1 MKSIYSTAALLL
13 VIAAPLQV
21 LAQNNVAW
29 STVVNYVVETKL
41 PDGTGYALGSNPE
54 AAANNAPANPQ
65 PVAAQEK
72 NVVNQAPA
80 SSPSSTSTT
89 TSSTPSSTPPSS
101 TPSPAAAS
109 SPPPAAS
116 PSPSPPTAN
125 VDNTARS
132 AQSCSGPGMN
142 IAWTGDQVSYTV
154 GSTGATGT
162 TTGCLNLGTDF
173 SSHVE
178 VGGAGGTWFEG
189 NYATGNPQWFD
200 VSFITGFSVPMVCS
214 GSEGHMSGCSIDL
227 FSQGNA
233 CPQPNGN
240 VCHNPTGVYGSK
252 DPGGYQGDMTAT
264 PWCYACSAPDP
275 FFQPCAGSGYTY
287 PYDDGAT
294 QTTTGTITCCIGT
307 SCGTTGREGSKKA
320 GNPQPTRDPPCN
332 LCPSG
337 GSKRGLDEVFDSFEK
352 QQRAVSPSM
361 LPRKHKRHV
370 HHRHAAL
377 HEHAT

>member
-1 MKSIYSTAALLL
+1 MKPTCSTTALLL

-29 STVVNYVVETKL
+29 TTVVNYIVETKS
-41 PDGTGYALGSNPE
+41 PDGTGYALGYNEKP
-54 AAANNAPANPQ
+54 AANNAPASPQ
-65 PVAAQEK
+65 PVVVQQK
-72 NVVNQAPA
+72 NVVNKSPA
-80 SSPSSTSTT
+80 SSSSSISSTS
-89 TSSTPSSTPPSS
+89 SPTPPPN
-101 TPSPAAAS
+101 TPSPAAATTS
-109 SPPPAAS
+109 LPAAAS
-116 PSPSPPTAN
+116 SASPPTAK
-125 VDNTARS
+125 VDTTAQS

-142 IAWTGDQVSYTV
+142 IAWTGDEVSYTV
-154 GSTGATGT
+154 ASTGATGT
-162 TTGCLNLGTDF
+162 TKGCLNLGTSF

-189 NYATGNPQWFD
+189 NYAGGNPQWFD
-200 VSFITGFSVPMVCS
+200 VSFITGFSVPLMCS
-214 GSEGHMSGCSIDL
+214 GPEGHKSGCSIDL

-233 CPQPNGN
+233 CPQPNGK
-240 VCHNPTGVYGSK
+240 VCHNPTGMYGNK
-252 DPGGYQGDMTAT
+252 DPGAYQGDMTAT

-294 QTTTGTITCCIGT
+294 QTTTGTITCCVGT
-307 SCGTTGREGSKKA
+307 SCGSSGREGSKKN
-320 GNPQPTRDPPCN
+320 GNPQPSRDPPCG
-332 LCPSG
+332 LCPGG
-337 GSKRGLDEVFDSFEK
+337 GSKRGLDEVFESFEK